1 MKAVL
6 GAGMSLMS
14 LASVA
19 ALSACGAN
27 QAATQVESQLVR
39 PAAAEGCQLEAAKA
53 IFAEDPDTQVRLVRA
68 FAKGDPMA
76 LDGSPTAQKAP
87 ADLCVVKLMVGPGH
101 PGPVGAPSTSEGIG
115 IEIWLPARAN
125 WNGRIQN
132 VGSGGLDGISAVS
145 SLKELGALSPLYSGG
160 PAMLAGLGGAV
171 SAIHDSG
178 HVSEGMMGVMSAA
191 FMMNPDG
198 SINEVL
204 AKDFA
209 GRAGHETVVKT
220 KKLVEGFFGKPA
232 SHAYFAGCSNGGR
245 QALKAA
251 QDYPDDYDGIL
262 AGAPAI
268 NTTTMG
274 FAGFYPTLVTLQDLG
289 GTPIAHE
296 QLELVSSAAVSACDA
311 DVTGRHSGYISNLAA
326 CRYDPTRDPEVL
338 CTSDGGKNKT
348 TSCVSRRQATAI
360 NKMWY
365 GPTVDGS
372 VPDPAVSNG
381 YSTTLADKQLWF
393 GVGRGTRISDISPG
407 GRMWSLVISE
417 NGKITPAPLAPNV
430 AAVLAGD
437 PSLATPDFRN
447 ATGNGEDGWKKLTY
461 ARLADIIARGNALQS
476 KLGYMNAINPDL
488 SAFKASGGKLLS
500 YHGSA
505 DQVIPMQGSDRYY
518 ESVANKMGG
527 TTSVSD
533 FYRYYQIPAYGH
545 CFGIGQVDGIAGVS
559 PKADP
564 PLPGPTQMFDALV
577 AWVEQG
583 KAPEDIVLTS
593 PSGKAS
599 RPVCTYPKQVRY
611 KGGDPDSAASFAC
624 VSGSM

>member
-1 MKAVL
+1 MKAFFDMGIVL
-6 GAGMSLMS
+6 VSGTA
-14 LASVA
+14 LA
-19 ALSACGAN
+19 ACGAN
-27 QAATQVESQLVR
+27 QAVTQAETRPVR
-39 PAAAEGCQLEAAKA
+39 PAAVDGCQLEVAKA
-53 IFAEDPDTQVRLVRA
+53 IFAGDPDTRVRLVRS
-68 FAKGDPMA
+68 FAKGDPMT
-76 LDGSPTAQKAP
+76 LDGAPDAQKAP
-87 ADLCVVKLMVGPGH
+87 ADLCVVKLMVGPGN

-132 VGSGGLDGISAVS
+132 LGSGGLDGISAVS
-145 SLKELGALSPLYSGG
+145 SLKELGGLSPLYSGG

-178 HVSEGMMGVMSAA
+178 HVSEGPMGVMSAS
-191 FMMNPDG
+191 FLMKTDG
-198 SINEVL
+198 SINEAL
-204 AKDFA
+204 AKDYA
-209 GRAGHETVVKT
+209 GRAGHETAVKT
-220 KKLVEGFFGKPA
+220 KKLVENFFGKPA

-268 NTTTMG
+268 NLTTMG
-274 FAGFYPTLVTLQDLG
+274 MATFYPTVVTLQDLG

-296 QLELVSSAAVSACDA
+296 QLELVASAAVSACDA
-311 DVTGRHSGYISNLAA
+311 DVTGRHSGYIGNLAA
-326 CRYDPTRDPEVL
+326 CRYNPAKDPDVL

-348 TSCVSRRQATAI
+348 LSCVSRRQATAI

-365 GPTVDGS
+365 GPTTDGS
-372 VPDPAVSNG
+372 VPDPALSNG
-381 YSTTLADKQLWF
+381 YSTALGEKQLWF
-393 GVGRGTRISDISPG
+393 GVGRGTRLSDITPA
-407 GRMWSLVISE
+407 GRMWSLVFSE
-417 NGKITPAPLAPNV
+417 NGKILPAPLAPNF
-430 AAVLAGD
+430 AAVLAGV
-437 PSLATPDFRN
+437 PGLATPDFRN
-447 ATGNGEDGWKKLTY
+447 ATGNGTDGWKRLTY
-461 ARLADIIARGNALQS
+461 ASLADLIARGNALQG

-518 ESVANKMGG
+518 ESVASKMGG
-527 TTSVSD
+527 LASVRE
-533 FYRYYQIPAYGH
+533 FYRYYQIPAFGH

-564 PLPGPTQMFDALV
+564 PLPGPTQMFDTLV

-599 RPVCTYPKQVRY
+599 RPVCTYPRQVRY
-611 KGGDPDSAASFAC
+611 KGGDPDSAGSYAC
-624 VSGSM
+624 VSGSL